1 MKEEFDDMKYTLKTI
16 LRAVRR
22 KDKIKKLFNLL

>member
-1 MKEEFDDMKYTLKTI
+1 MKIEMTVIKYSLKTI
-16 LRAVRR
+16 LRALKR